1 MSTILTAAGES
12 LIARLQAE
20 GKALIIDTMILA
32 NVPGQDHTQGIAPGV
47 TVPDAQVVLR
57 YPIPPEYR
65 AYVNPNQVV
74 YSAMLGSD
82 MGDFTFNWQG
92 LWCSEHNTLVAVATF
107 PALEKRKYDEANG
120 KTGNNLTRNF
130 LLTFTGAREL
140 TGLTISADV
149 WQLDFTVRLN
159 GIDERERLSNFDVY
173 GQAFFDDQG
182 WLLQKTPEAYAF
194 APGLGYVG
202 GIRAA
207 LAESL
212 PLAAPESANLPQ
224 NVWLD
229 VCLKP
234 TGSDRIAEAS
244 PMLTPPAAPLAD
256 SAADETGLMHYRALV
271 ARIEADGSV
280 TDLRPRKTS
289 GALPIPDVATPEVAG
304 TMRPDDVTCHMDED
318 LLKVSG
324 RYAICGTAGATAAK
338 AASLDHFALVPGA
351 MVQVVFSN
359 VNTAANPTL
368 NVNGTGAKPIR
379 YCGGAVVPSSLAAN
393 QVYTMI
399 YDGAAWQVQGGIA
412 PAPTSRKVLTS
423 SGTYAPT
430 HSVWARVTVIG
441 GGGGG
446 GKGGGRVGISDPAGG
461 GGGQGGTSNFGGLAA
476 AGGSGGAGGQTADG
490 GGGGGP
496 GDITIGYVYLTTGQ
510 SVSYVVGAGGAGG
523 TGTYA
528 NTQANWPYIA
538 GGGPKGGV
546 VYKGNNPGCGGI
558 GAFGA
563 SSGGGRT
570 GTDVQNAGS
579 GGSGGISGYGYGD
592 GGGGGGGTAGSSGGG
607 WGSGGRGATDGD
619 PGTNYASGKYGGN
632 GGNGGAGA
640 VILELY
646 GG

>member
-32 NVPGQDHTQGIAPGV
+32 NVPGQDHTQAIAPGV
-47 TVPDAQVVLR
+47 TVPAEAQIALR
-57 YPIPPEYR
+57 YAIPPQYR

-107 PALEKRKYDEANG
+107 PALEKRRYDEANG

-159 GIDERERLSNFDVY
+159 GIDERQRLANFDIY
-173 GQAFFDDQG
+173 GQAFFDADG
-182 WLLQKTPEAYAF
+182 WLLQKTAEAYAF

-229 VCLKP
+229 VCLKH
-234 TGSDRIAEAS
+234 TGSDRVAEAS

-289 GALPIPDVATPEVAG
+289 GALPIPDIATPEVAG
-304 TMRPDDVTCHMDED
+304 TMRPDGVTCYMQEE

-324 RYAICGTAGATAAK
+324 RYAICATAAATAAK
-338 AASLDHFALVPGA
+338 TASLDHFALIPG
-351 MVQVVFSN
+351 VVLQVAFAT

-368 NVNGTGAKPIR
+368 NINDTGAKPLT
-379 YCGGAVVPSSLAAN
+379 YCGVAVEVGALAQG
-393 QVYTMI
+393 QVYTLIFSGNAWQIIGGMAPYPI
-399 YDGAAWQVQGGIA
+399 GQYTWFEDELVRPGFKPCNANVISAFAATYPQMAAYLSTTHGTKRLFASLAEYEAAHNAVWATLADGSQVRWNNIGGAAKFWWNKAADTLLMPDLTGMLREMAGYDSLGVGGVDGDRVRKTTGLIGTLVGS
-412 PAPTSRKVLTS
+412 PAGAFLSTSQTNNRDYPAGTSICGNVNMDTSRIV
-423 SGTYAPT
+423 PT
-430 HSVWARVTVIG
+430 G
-441 GGGGG
+441 
-446 GKGGGRVGISDPAGG
+446 
-461 GGGQGGTSNFGGLAA
+461 NAA
-476 AGGSGGAGGQTADG
+476 APRRWGALACCYLGQPA
-490 GGGGGP
+490 
-496 GDITIGYVYLTTGQ
+496 
-510 SVSYVVGAGGAGG
+510 
-523 TGTYA
+523 
-528 NTQANWPYIA
+528 
-538 GGGPKGGV
+538 
-546 VYKGNNPGCGGI
+546 
-558 GAFGA
+558 
-563 SSGGGRT
+563 
-570 GTDVQNAGS
+570 
-579 GGSGGISGYGYGD
+579 
-592 GGGGGGGTAGSSGGG
+592 
-607 WGSGGRGATDGD
+607 
-619 PGTNYASGKYGGN
+619 
-632 GGNGGAGA
+632 
-640 VILELY
+640 
-646 GG
+646 

>member
-32 NVPGQDHTQGIAPGV
+32 NVPGQDHTQAIAPGV
-47 TVPDAQVVLR
+47 TVPAEAQIVLR
-57 YPIPPEYR
+57 YAIPPQYR

-107 PALEKRKYDEANG
+107 PALEKRRYDEANG

-159 GIDERERLSNFDVY
+159 GIDERQRLANFDIY
-173 GQAFFDDQG
+173 GQAFFDADG
-182 WLLQKTPEAYAF
+182 WLLQKTAEAYAF

-229 VCLKP
+229 VCLKH
-234 TGSDRIAEAS
+234 TGSDRVAEAS

-289 GALPIPDVATPEVAG
+289 GALPIPDVSTPEVAG
-304 TMRPDDVTCHMDED
+304 TMRPDGITCHMDAD
-318 LLKVSG
+318 MLKVFMATSEKAG
-324 RYAICGTAGATAAK
+324 LIKPDGVTCNVEESILKVFMGTPDRAGLVQPDAVTILLNGANKIYVPAAK
-338 AASLDHFALVPGA
+338 PDANGVAHPDNITIKVDESGKLSAEDTLLATRTTSGDWTIPCTPKKMLHIV
-351 MVQVVFSN
+351 MSN
-359 VNTAANPTL
+359 TNT
-368 NVNGTGAKPIR
+368 
-379 YCGGAVVPSSLAAN
+379 GG
-393 QVYTMI
+393 
-399 YDGAAWQVQGGIA
+399 DGIA
-412 PAPTSRKVLTS
+412 TLRVLSGSTDGMSSYANAEFWIGADTSITE
-423 SGTYAPT
+423 GFGNI
-430 HSVWARVTVIG
+430 HSLFPNGNSVTIRVTV
-441 GGGGG
+441 
-446 GKGGGRVGISDPAGG
+446 R
-461 GGGQGGTSNFGGLAA
+461 QG
-476 AGGSGGAGGQTADG
+476 
-490 GGGGGP
+490 
-496 GDITIGYVYLTTGQ
+496 
-510 SVSYVVGAGGAGG
+510 SVQLRAI
-523 TGTYA
+523 
-528 NTQANWPYIA
+528 Q
-538 GGGPKGGV
+538 
-546 VYKGNNPGCGGI
+546 
-558 GAFGA
+558 
-563 SSGGGRT
+563 
-570 GTDVQNAGS
+570 
-579 GGSGGISGYGYGD
+579 
-592 GGGGGGGTAGSSGGG
+592 
-607 WGSGGRGATDGD
+607 
-619 PGTNYASGKYGGN
+619 
-632 GGNGGAGA
+632 
-640 VILELY
+640 
-646 GG
+646 

>member
-32 NVPGQDHTQGIAPGV
+32 NVPGQDHTQAIAPGV
-47 TVPDAQVVLR
+47 TVPAEDQIAMR
-57 YPIPPEYR
+57 YAIPPQYR

-92 LWCSEHNTLVAVATF
+92 LWCSEHATLVAVATF
-107 PALEKRKYDEANG
+107 PALEKRRYDEANG

-159 GIDERERLSNFDVY
+159 GIDERQRLANFDIY
-173 GQAFFDDQG
+173 GQAFFDADG
-182 WLLQKTPEAYAF
+182 WLLQKTAEAYAF

-229 VCLKP
+229 VCLKH
-234 TGSDRIAEAS
+234 TGSDRVAEAS

-271 ARIEADGSV
+271 ARIEEDGTV

-289 GALPIPDVATPEVAG
+289 GALPIPDIATPEVAG
-304 TMRPDDVTCHMDED
+304 TMRPDGITCHMDAE

-324 RYAICGTAGATAAK
+324 RYAICATAAATAAK
-338 AASLDHFALVPGA
+338 TASLDHFALIPG
-351 MVQVVFSN
+351 VVLQVAFTT

-368 NVNGTGAKPIR
+368 DINDTGAKPLT
-379 YCGGAVVPSSLAAN
+379 YCGVPVEVGALAQG
-393 QVYTMI
+393 QVYTLIFSGNAWQIIGGMAPYPI
-399 YDGAAWQVQGGIA
+399 GQYTWFEDELVRPGFKPCNANVISAFAATYPQMAAYLSTTHGAKRLFASLAEYEAAHNAAWATLADGSQVRWNNIGGAAKFWWNKAADTLLMPDLTGMLREMAGLDGLKVTGVHGDMIRNIIARHCGDAREGSDFGAIGGSSVASGPRYLVSNGSGTQFWMAAADIN
-412 PAPTSRKVLTS
+412 TSRQVPTGNTNKTRAWGALVCAYL
-423 SGTYAPT
+423 GTPT
-430 HSVWARVTVIG
+430 A
-441 GGGGG
+441 
-446 GKGGGRVGISDPAGG
+446 
-461 GGGQGGTSNFGGLAA
+461 
-476 AGGSGGAGGQTADG
+476 
-490 GGGGGP
+490 
-496 GDITIGYVYLTTGQ
+496 
-510 SVSYVVGAGGAGG
+510 
-523 TGTYA
+523 
-528 NTQANWPYIA
+528 
-538 GGGPKGGV
+538 
-546 VYKGNNPGCGGI
+546 
-558 GAFGA
+558 
-563 SSGGGRT
+563 
-570 GTDVQNAGS
+570 
-579 GGSGGISGYGYGD
+579 
-592 GGGGGGGTAGSSGGG
+592 
-607 WGSGGRGATDGD
+607 
-619 PGTNYASGKYGGN
+619 
-632 GGNGGAGA
+632 
-640 VILELY
+640 
-646 GG
+646 

>member
-32 NVPGQDHTQGIAPGV
+32 NVPGQDHTQAIAPGV
-47 TVPDAQVVLR
+47 TVPAEDQIALR
-57 YPIPPEYR
+57 YAIPPQYR

-107 PALEKRKYDEANG
+107 PALEKRRYDEANG

-159 GIDERERLSNFDVY
+159 GIDERQRLANFDIY
-173 GQAFFDDQG
+173 GQAFFDADG
-182 WLLQKTPEAYAF
+182 WLLQKTAEAYAF

-229 VCLKP
+229 VCLKH
-234 TGSDRIAEAS
+234 TGSDRVAEAS

-289 GALPIPDVATPEVAG
+289 GALPIPDIATPEVAG
-304 TMRPDDVTCHMDED
+304 TMRPDGVTCYMQEE

-324 RYAICGTAGATAAK
+324 RYAICATAAATAAK
-338 AASLDHFALVPGA
+338 TASLDHFALIPG
-351 MVQVVFSN
+351 VVLQVAFAT

-368 NVNGTGAKPIR
+368 NINDTGAKPLT
-379 YCGGAVVPSSLAAN
+379 YCGVAVEVGALAQG
-393 QVYTMI
+393 QVYTLIFSGNAWQIIGGMAPYPI
-399 YDGAAWQVQGGIA
+399 GQYTWFEDELVRPGFKPCNANVISAFAATYPQMAAYLSTTHGTKRLFASLAEYEAAHNAVWATLADGSQVRWNNIGGAAKFWWNKAADTLLMPDLTGMLREMAGYDSLGVEDVHGDMIRNIEASFSGYTTGTWNWKENPVGA
-412 PAPTSRKVLTS
+412 FTLVTSDS
-423 SGTYAPT
+423 
-430 HSVWARVTVIG
+430 
-441 GGGGG
+441 
-446 GKGGGRVGISDPAGG
+446 
-461 GGGQGGTSNFGGLAA
+461 GGLIS
-476 AGGSGGAGGQTADG
+476 GSGGA
-490 GGGGGP
+490 
-496 GDITIGYVYLTTGQ
+496 TGQ
-510 SVSYVVGAGGAGG
+510 KSLAMDVSRVVPTGNANKPRAWGALACAYLG
-523 TGTYA
+523 TPA
-528 NTQANWPYIA
+528 
-538 GGGPKGGV
+538 
-546 VYKGNNPGCGGI
+546 
-558 GAFGA
+558 
-563 SSGGGRT
+563 
-570 GTDVQNAGS
+570 
-579 GGSGGISGYGYGD
+579 
-592 GGGGGGGTAGSSGGG
+592 
-607 WGSGGRGATDGD
+607 
-619 PGTNYASGKYGGN
+619 
-632 GGNGGAGA
+632 
-640 VILELY
+640 L
-646 GG
+646 

>member
-368 NVNGTGAKPIR
+368 NVNGTGAKPIT
-379 YCGGAVVPSSLAAN
+379 YCGVAPEVGQLAQG
-393 QVYTMI
+393 QVYTLI
-399 YDGAAWQVQGGIA
+399 YSGSAWQIIGGMSPFPIGQYTWWEDGLVRPGFQPANANIVANFAATYPQMAAYLSTAHGAGRCFASLAEYEAAHNAAWATLADG
-412 PAPTSRKVLTS
+412 SKVS
-423 SGTYAPT
+423 
-430 HSVWARVTVIG
+430 WQNIG
-441 GGGGG
+441 GVAKFFWNKAADTLLMPDLTEMTRFMAGASLGVGDAQG
-446 GKGGGRVGISDPAGG
+446 DHARLLSGKLGV
-461 GGGQGGTSNFGGLAA
+461 
-476 AGGSGGAGGQTADG
+476 
-490 GGGGGP
+490 
-496 GDITIGYVYLTTGQ
+496 TIGN
-510 SVSYVVGAGGAGG
+510 S
-523 TGTYA
+523 
-528 NTQANWPYIA
+528 
-538 GGGPKGGV
+538 
-546 VYKGNNPGCGGI
+546 
-558 GAFGA
+558 
-563 SSGGGRT
+563 
-570 GTDVQNAGS
+570 GTDVTGMVYTGSYWATVQAGS
-579 GGSGGISGYGYGD
+579 TGPGYYRMYDTSRVMPTGP
-592 GGGGGGGTAGSSGGG
+592 AFAPRR
-607 WGSGGRGATDGD
+607 WGALACAYLGK
-619 PGTNYASGKYGGN
+619 PAS
-632 GGNGGAGA
+632 
-640 VILELY
+640 
-646 GG
+646 

>member
-32 NVPGQDHTQGIAPGV
+32 NVPGQDHTQAIAPGV
-47 TVPDAQVVLR
+47 TVPAEDQIALR
-57 YPIPPEYR
+57 YAIPPQYR

-82 MGDFTFNWQG
+82 MGDFSFNWQG

-107 PALEKRKYDEANG
+107 PALEKRRYDEANG

-159 GIDERERLSNFDVY
+159 GIDERQRFANFDIY
-173 GQAFFDDQG
+173 GQAFFDADG
-182 WLLQKTPEAYAF
+182 WLLQKTAEAYAF

-212 PLAAPESANLPQ
+212 PLAAPENANLPQ

-271 ARIEADGSV
+271 ARIEADGTV

-289 GALPIPDVATPEVAG
+289 GALPIPDIATPEVAG
-304 TMRPDDVTCHMDED
+304 TMRPDGVTCYMQED

-324 RYAICGTAGATAAK
+324 RYAICPTAAGTAAK
-338 AASLDHFALVPGA
+338 TASLDHFALMPG
-351 MVQVVFSN
+351 VVLQVAFAT

-368 NVNGTGAKPIR
+368 NINATGAKPLT
-379 YCGGAVVPSSLAAN
+379 YCGVPVEVGALAQG
-393 QVYTMI
+393 QVYTLIFSGNAWQIIGGMAPYPI
-399 YDGAAWQVQGGIA
+399 GQYTWFEDELVRPGFKPCNANVVSEFAATYPQMAAYLSTTHGAKRLFASLAEYEAAHNAAWATLADGSQVRWNNIGGAAKFWWNKAADTLLMPDLTGMLREMAGYDSLGVGGTHIDMIRNIWGQTGATEYIA
-412 PAPTSRKVLTS
+412 IDATGVFYNANRYDSRDIYGPS
-423 SGTYAPT
+423 DDRNY
-430 HSVWARVTVIG
+430 ARVG
-441 GGGGG
+441 FDAS
-446 GKGGGRVGISDPAGG
+446 RVVPTGAANKPRAWGALACCYLGIPA
-461 GGGQGGTSNFGGLAA
+461 A
-476 AGGSGGAGGQTADG
+476 
-490 GGGGGP
+490 
-496 GDITIGYVYLTTGQ
+496 
-510 SVSYVVGAGGAGG
+510 
-523 TGTYA
+523 
-528 NTQANWPYIA
+528 
-538 GGGPKGGV
+538 
-546 VYKGNNPGCGGI
+546 
-558 GAFGA
+558 
-563 SSGGGRT
+563 
-570 GTDVQNAGS
+570 
-579 GGSGGISGYGYGD
+579 
-592 GGGGGGGTAGSSGGG
+592 
-607 WGSGGRGATDGD
+607 
-619 PGTNYASGKYGGN
+619 
-632 GGNGGAGA
+632 
-640 VILELY
+640 
-646 GG
+646 

>member
-32 NVPGQDHTQGIAPGV
+32 NVPGQDHTQAIAPGV
-47 TVPDAQVVLR
+47 TVPAEAQIALR
-57 YPIPPEYR
+57 YAIPPQYR

-107 PALEKRKYDEANG
+107 PALEKRRYDEAYG

-159 GIDERERLSNFDVY
+159 GIDERQRLANFDIY
-173 GQAFFDDQG
+173 GQAFFDADG
-182 WLLQKTPEAYAF
+182 WLLQKTAEAYAF

-207 LAESL
+207 LTESL

-234 TGSDRIAEAS
+234 TGSDRVAEAS
-244 PMLTPPAAPLAD
+244 PMLAPPAAPLAD

-271 ARIEADGSV
+271 ARIEADGTV

-289 GALPIPDVATPEVAG
+289 GALPIPDVATPEVPG
-304 TMRPDDVTCHMDED
+304 TMRPDGVTCYMQED

-324 RYAICGTAGATAAK
+324 RYAICATAAATAAK
-338 AASLDHFALVPGA
+338 TASLDHFALIPG
-351 MVQVVFSN
+351 VVLQMAFAT

-368 NVNGTGAKPIR
+368 NINDTGAKPLT
-379 YCGGAVVPSSLAAN
+379 YCGVPVEVGALAQG
-393 QVYTMI
+393 QVYTLIFSGNAWQIIGGMAPYPI
-399 YDGAAWQVQGGIA
+399 GQYTWFEDELVRPGFKPCNANVISAFAATYPQMAAYLSTTHGAKRLFASLAEYEAAHNAAWATLADGSQVRWNNIGGAAKFWWNKAADTLLMPDLTGMLREMAGYDSLGVGGVHGDMIRNIVGTGVSYRSTTA
-412 PAPTSRKVLTS
+412 AWGAIEMLAGTNWNTGRAENDIYMYNSRLNI
-423 SGTYAPT
+423 
-430 HSVWARVTVIG
+430 ARVVPTG
-441 GGGGG
+441 SANKPRAWGALACAYLGT
-446 GKGGGRVGISDPAGG
+446 PA
-461 GGGQGGTSNFGGLAA
+461 L
-476 AGGSGGAGGQTADG
+476 
-490 GGGGGP
+490 
-496 GDITIGYVYLTTGQ
+496 
-510 SVSYVVGAGGAGG
+510 
-523 TGTYA
+523 
-528 NTQANWPYIA
+528 
-538 GGGPKGGV
+538 
-546 VYKGNNPGCGGI
+546 
-558 GAFGA
+558 
-563 SSGGGRT
+563 
-570 GTDVQNAGS
+570 
-579 GGSGGISGYGYGD
+579 
-592 GGGGGGGTAGSSGGG
+592 
-607 WGSGGRGATDGD
+607 
-619 PGTNYASGKYGGN
+619 
-632 GGNGGAGA
+632 
-640 VILELY
+640 
-646 GG
+646 

>member
-32 NVPGQDHTQGIAPGV
+32 NVPGQDHTQAIAPGV
-47 TVPDAQVVLR
+47 TVPAEDQIALR
-57 YPIPPEYR
+57 YAIPPQYR

-82 MGDFTFNWQG
+82 MGDFSFNWQG

-107 PALEKRKYDEANG
+107 PALEKRRYDEANG

-159 GIDERERLSNFDVY
+159 GIDERQRLANFDIY
-173 GQAFFDDQG
+173 GQAFFDADG
-182 WLLQKTPEAYAF
+182 WLLQKTAEAYAF

-271 ARIEADGSV
+271 ARIEADGTV

-289 GALPIPDVATPEVAG
+289 GALPIPDIATPEVAG
-304 TMRPDDVTCHMDED
+304 TMRPDGVTCYMQED

-324 RYAICGTAGATAAK
+324 RYAICPTAAGTAAK
-338 AASLDHFALVPGA
+338 TASLDHFALMPG
-351 MVQVVFSN
+351 VVLQVAFAT

-368 NVNGTGAKPIR
+368 NINATGAKPLT
-379 YCGGAVVPSSLAAN
+379 YCGVPVEVGALAQG
-393 QVYTMI
+393 QVYTLIFSGNAWQIIGGMAPYPI
-399 YDGAAWQVQGGIA
+399 GQYTWFEDELVRPGFKPCNANVVSEFAATYPQMAVYLSTTHGAKRLFASLAEYEAAHNAAWATLADGSQVRWNNIGGAAKFWWNKAADTLLMPDLTGMLREMAGYDSLGVGGTHIDMIRNIWGQTGATEYIA
-412 PAPTSRKVLTS
+412 IDATGVFYNANRYDSRDIYGPS
-423 SGTYAPT
+423 DDRNY
-430 HSVWARVTVIG
+430 ARVG
-441 GGGGG
+441 FDAS
-446 GKGGGRVGISDPAGG
+446 RVVPTGAANKPRAWGALACCYLGIPA
-461 GGGQGGTSNFGGLAA
+461 A
-476 AGGSGGAGGQTADG
+476 
-490 GGGGGP
+490 
-496 GDITIGYVYLTTGQ
+496 
-510 SVSYVVGAGGAGG
+510 
-523 TGTYA
+523 
-528 NTQANWPYIA
+528 
-538 GGGPKGGV
+538 
-546 VYKGNNPGCGGI
+546 
-558 GAFGA
+558 
-563 SSGGGRT
+563 
-570 GTDVQNAGS
+570 
-579 GGSGGISGYGYGD
+579 
-592 GGGGGGGTAGSSGGG
+592 
-607 WGSGGRGATDGD
+607 
-619 PGTNYASGKYGGN
+619 
-632 GGNGGAGA
+632 
-640 VILELY
+640 
-646 GG
+646 

>member
-32 NVPGQDHTQGIAPGV
+32 NVPGQDHTQAIAPGV
-47 TVPDAQVVLR
+47 TVPAEAQIALR
-57 YPIPPEYR
+57 YAIPPQYR

-107 PALEKRKYDEANG
+107 PALEKRRYDEANG

-159 GIDERERLSNFDVY
+159 GIDERQRLANFDIY
-173 GQAFFDDQG
+173 GQAFFDADG
-182 WLLQKTPEAYAF
+182 WLLQKTAEAYAF

-229 VCLKP
+229 VCLKH
-234 TGSDRIAEAS
+234 TGSDRVAEAS

-271 ARIEADGSV
+271 ARIEADGTV

-304 TMRPDDVTCHMDED
+304 TMRPDGITCHMQEE
-318 LLKVSG
+318 LLKV
-324 RYAICGTAGATAAK
+324 YTATANRAGVGRPDDK
-338 AASLDHFALVPGA
+338 TLV
-351 MVQVVFSN
+351 
-359 VNTAANPTL
+359 
-368 NVNGTGAKPIR
+368 
-379 YCGGAVVPSSLAAN
+379 
-393 QVYTMI
+393 
-399 YDGAAWQVQGGIA
+399 
-412 PAPTSRKVLTS
+412 
-423 SGTYAPT
+423 
-430 HSVWARVTVIG
+430 
-441 GGGGG
+441 
-446 GKGGGRVGISDPAGG
+446 ISDGIYALNGRLVSTLKEFSVSQEFTIPEGVNRLFYAVTGAGG
-461 GGGQGGTSNFGGLAA
+461 GGSSTSN
-476 AGGSGGAGGQTADG
+476 QNEC
-490 GGGGGP
+490 
-496 GDITIGYVYLTTGQ
+496 
-510 SVSYVVGAGGAGG
+510 GAGGAGETRFGTLSVTPGETLSIVVGAHGVGAVVQNVQANGGDGGSSRIMRGGVILVEASGGKGGKSGIDPWYGQGGEGGQSG
-523 TGTYA
+523 TGGIS
-528 NTQANWPYIA
+528 IA
-538 GGGPKGGV
+538 GRRGGDSADYFNNV
-546 VYKGNNPGCGGI
+546 V
-558 GAFGA
+558 
-563 SSGGGRT
+563 SGGGKIIM
-570 GTDVQNAGS
+570 N
-579 GGSGGISGYGYGD
+579 D
-592 GGGGGGGTAGSSGGG
+592 GGDSIWSA
-607 WGSGGRGATDGD
+607 GGRGAIAWNGSTPKKTAAQ
-619 PGTNYASGKYGGN
+619 PGKKGSGGGSGAHNMVSDAMVTTGAN
-632 GGNGGAGA
+632 GGDGY
-640 VILELY
+640 ILLAY
-646 GG
+646 

>member
-32 NVPGQDHTQGIAPGV
+32 NVPGQDHTQAIAPGV
-47 TVPDAQVVLR
+47 TVPAEAQIALR
-57 YPIPPEYR
+57 YAIPPQYR

-107 PALEKRKYDEANG
+107 PALEKRRYDEANG

-159 GIDERERLSNFDVY
+159 GIDERQRLANFDIY
-173 GQAFFDDQG
+173 GQAFFDADG
-182 WLLQKTPEAYAF
+182 WLLQKTAEAYAF

-229 VCLKP
+229 VCLKH
-234 TGSDRIAEAS
+234 TGSDRVAEAS

-289 GALPIPDVATPEVAG
+289 GALPIPDIATPEVAG
-304 TMRPDDVTCHMDED
+304 TMRPDGVTCYMQED

-324 RYAICGTAGATAAK
+324 RYAICATAAATAAK
-338 AASLDHFALVPGA
+338 TASLDHFALIPG
-351 MVQVVFSN
+351 VVLQVAFAT

-368 NVNGTGAKPIR
+368 NINDTGAKPLT
-379 YCGGAVVPSSLAAN
+379 YCGVAVEVGALAQGQVYTLIFSGNAWQIIGGMAPYPIGQYTWFEDELVRPGFKPCNANVISAFAATYPQMAAYLSTTHGTKRLFASLAEYEAAHNAVWATLADGSQVRWNNIGGAAKFWWNKAADTLLMPDLTGMLREMAGYDSLGVGGTHIDMIRNFASSLALSDR
-393 QVYTMI
+393 I
-399 YDGAAWQVQGGIA
+399 YAATDIATATGVLYMSNIRSSRPFPRDGSASYSGGDLSID
-412 PAPTSRKVLTS
+412 PSRKVPTGAANKPRAWGALACAYL
-423 SGTYAPT
+423 GT
-430 HSVWARVTVIG
+430 
-441 GGGGG
+441 
-446 GKGGGRVGISDPAGG
+446 PA
-461 GGGQGGTSNFGGLAA
+461 L
-476 AGGSGGAGGQTADG
+476 
-490 GGGGGP
+490 
-496 GDITIGYVYLTTGQ
+496 
-510 SVSYVVGAGGAGG
+510 
-523 TGTYA
+523 
-528 NTQANWPYIA
+528 
-538 GGGPKGGV
+538 
-546 VYKGNNPGCGGI
+546 
-558 GAFGA
+558 
-563 SSGGGRT
+563 
-570 GTDVQNAGS
+570 
-579 GGSGGISGYGYGD
+579 
-592 GGGGGGGTAGSSGGG
+592 
-607 WGSGGRGATDGD
+607 
-619 PGTNYASGKYGGN
+619 
-632 GGNGGAGA
+632 
-640 VILELY
+640 
-646 GG
+646 